1 MRDYNFNDKVSSW
14 YCGKHVKYDFCRN
27 APGSNCDGGN
37 GDRGAGAAKS
47 AYIAK

>member
-14 YCGKHVKYDFCRN
+14 YCGKSVKYDFCRN
-27 APGSNCDGGN
+27 APGSSCDGGN
-37 GDRGAGAAKS
+37 GDSGAGAAKS